1 LVNDLE
7 AKPQSII
14 IDAMSKLP
22 KRYTEF
28 MKTYPR
34 VGDAYRE
41 LGDAVAEAGP
51 LDAKTRALIKLGFC
65 IGANMEG
72 AAHSQARKALEAGA
86 TPEELRHAALQA
98 TTTLGFP
105 NMMRAMA
112 WVEDVLAKA

>member
-1 LVNDLE
+1 
-7 AKPQSII
+7 
-14 IDAMSKLP
+14 MSKLP

-28 MKTYPR
+28 METYPE
-34 VGDAYRE
+34 VGDAYRA
-41 LGDAVAEAGP
+41 LGDAVADAGP
-51 LDAKTRALIKLGFC
+51 LDAKARALIKLGLC

-72 AAHSQARKALEAGA
+72 AAHSQCRKALEAGA

-112 WVEDVLAKA
+112 WVEDVLRRAEP